1 MSMFW
6 LGGPKKVVSP
16 EDIYSKMY
24 EDRIFLPGVIHGGD
38 YLVWVY
44 LNDAC
49 EDGDEFIVSYI
60 TKELILE
67 AHQEDPEDGELFY
80 EYLLD
85 EAETFTCRN
94 DGSGDFAAIVEAW
107 PEAVEMDNSELVD
120 WAKGKRRRKR

>member
-1 MSMFW
+1 MLW
-6 LGGPKKVVSP
+6 LGGPKKVVPSQDMCS
-16 EDIYSKMY
+16 EMY

-49 EDGDEFIVSYI
+49 EDGDEFIVAYL

-67 AHQEDPEDGELFY
+67 AHKEDPEDDELFY
-80 EYLLD
+80 EYLL
-85 EAETFTCRN
+85 EGAETFSCRN

-107 PEAVEMDNSELVD
+107 PETVEMSNEDLVD
-120 WAKGKRRRKR
+120 WAKGKHRRKR